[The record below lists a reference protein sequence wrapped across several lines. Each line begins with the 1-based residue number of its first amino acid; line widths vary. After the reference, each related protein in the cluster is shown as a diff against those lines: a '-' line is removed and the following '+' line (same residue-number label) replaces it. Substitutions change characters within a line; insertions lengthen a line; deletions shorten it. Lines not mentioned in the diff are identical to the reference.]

1 MAMSIRPSET
11 SARMPALS
19 STTQLALPV
28 LARLRPAHG
37 LLLLLVLSFV
47 LRILL
52 VQQGGQLFSPDELRY
67 ALRPVK
73 VADKLYSG
81 DLAGALNGLLRY
93 REHHGFITAA
103 LLPAYIHR
111 LAYGLHPDNELSWAA
126 YWQQPI
132 GDFRFSALLLSLP
145 SVFCILMLY
154 ILSRRAGSNPAEAL
168 LAAFLFACANTFF
181 LFSRHFMPIDIPM
194 LIALAGI
201 YCALRW
207 RDKGLLPAV
216 GMGMLAFS
224 VVWIYHGYVTL
235 AVLVAL
241 VYGLF
246 LARSLKQVLLRS
258 LAMALGGALIFLPL
272 LLYNNFV
279 LGIDMLQEMRW
290 FSQMVTLGSY
300 AEGWLFPFMYLGDVE
315 SGLALVWLCG
325 LVLGCW
331 RLWHERGTPDWT
343 RGLLWLGCLVALY
356 LLMAILSTGLQRFVL
371 YGRIARALVPFV
383 ALLCA
388 FGLQPIL
395 SRKGR
400 AFTLGFA
407 VLVAALA
414 AANFLPALQ
423 LQHPREI
430 ARGIYREY
438 SDVSFETTFG
448 EGANTH
454 GFHLPVVPEAR
465 YQLLN
470 ASFYY
475 PITEMREPP
484 LGDALVEISHPFN
497 HRLWQY
503 EGMTPQM
510 REIVRRD
517 QVMIWLID
525 TQTEAK

>member
-1 MAMSIRPSET
+1 
-11 SARMPALS
+11 MPALPAITQ
-19 STTQLALPV
+19 STPAFLT
-28 LARLRPAHG
+28 RLRPAHW
-37 LLLLLVLSFV
+37 LLWLLLVSFA

-73 VADKLYSG
+73 VADQLYAG
-81 DLAGALNGLLRY
+81 DLAGGLNGLLRY

-103 LLPAYIHR
+103 LLPAYLHR
-111 LAYGLHPDNELSWAA
+111 LAYGLNPENELSWAD
-126 YWQQPI
+126 YWQQPT

-145 SVFCILMLY
+145 SVMCIPMLY
-154 ILSRRAGSNPAEAL
+154 MVSRRAGSSPAEAL

-181 LFSRHFMPIDIPM
+181 MFSRHFMPIDIPM
-194 LIALAGI
+194 MIALAGI
-201 YCALRW
+201 YCALQW

-224 VVWIYHGYVTL
+224 VVWVYHGYVSL
-235 AVLVAL
+235 AALLAL

-246 LARSLKQVLLRS
+246 LARTVKQVILRS
-258 LAMALGGALIFLPL
+258 VAMALGGALILLPL

-290 FSQMVTLGSY
+290 FSETVTLGSY

-315 SGLALVWLCG
+315 TGLALVWLCG
-325 LVLGCW
+325 LVLGGR
-331 RLWHERGTPDWT
+331 RLWHERGTPDWS

-383 ALLCA
+383 ALFCA
-388 FGLQPIL
+388 YGLQPIL
-395 SRKGR
+395 ARKGR
-400 AFTLGFA
+400 WFTLGFA
-407 VLVAALA
+407 ALVVVLA
-414 AANFLPALQ
+414 AANFIPALQ

-430 ARGIYREY
+430 ARQVYSDY

-465 YQLLN
+465 YHLLN

-475 PITEMREPP
+475 PITQMDAPMT
-484 LGDALVEISHPFN
+484 GDVLVEIPHPFN

-510 REIVRRD
+510 RDIVRRD
-517 QVMIWLID
+517 PVMIWLID
-525 TQTEAK
+525 TQVEAR

>member
-1 MAMSIRPSET
+1 
-11 SARMPALS
+11 MPALS
-19 STTQLALPV
+19 STTQSKLPV
-28 LARLRPAHG
+28 LARLRPAHW
-37 LLLLLVLSFV
+37 LLLLLLLSFA

-111 LAYGLHPDNELSWAA
+111 LAYGLNPDNELSWAA
-126 YWQQPI
+126 YWQQPT

-154 ILSRRAGSNPAEAL
+154 ILSRRVGSSPAEAL
-168 LAAFLFACANTFF
+168 LAAFLFAAANTFF
-181 LFSRHFMPIDIPM
+181 MFSRHFMPIDIPM

-201 YCALRW
+201 YCALHW
-207 RDKGLLPAV
+207 RDRGLLPAV
-216 GMGMLAFS
+216 GMGILACS
-224 VVWIYHGYVTL
+224 VVWVYHGYVTL
-235 AVLVAL
+235 AALVAL

-246 LARSLKQVLLRS
+246 LARNVKQVILRS
-258 LAMALGGALIFLPL
+258 VAMALGGALIFLPL

-279 LGIDMLQEMRW
+279 LGIDMIQEMRW
-290 FSQMVTLGSY
+290 FSETVTLGSY
-300 AEGWLFPFMYLGDVE
+300 AEGWLFPFVYLGDVE

-325 LVLGCW
+325 LVLGGR
-331 RLWHERGTPDWT
+331 RLWRERESVGWS
-343 RGLLWLGCLVALY
+343 RGLLWLGCLAALY
-356 LLMAILSTGLQRFVL
+356 LLMALLSTGLQRFVL

-383 ALLCA
+383 ALFCA

-395 SRKGR
+395 SRNGR
-400 AFTLGFA
+400 WLTIGFA
-407 VLVAALA
+407 ALVAALA
-414 AANFLPALQ
+414 AANFIPALQ

-430 ARGIYREY
+430 ARQVYSEY
-438 SDVSFETTFG
+438 SDVSFETTFR

-454 GFHLPVVPEAR
+454 GFHLPIVPEAR
-465 YQLLN
+465 YHLVN

-475 PITEMREPP
+475 PITQMDVPI
-484 LGDALVEISHPFN
+484 LGETLVEISHPFN

-503 EGMTPQM
+503 EGMTPEM
-510 REIVRRD
+510 RDIVRRD
-517 QVMIWLID
+517 PVMIWLID
-525 TQTEAK
+525 TRTEAK